1 MFPIIAGCHECTG
14 AQLKLADFSFQVK
27 EKFNNLRRRIQDL
40 EQMGKEQDKESDRYS
55 IKQKDIRNRLLTSSH
70 RSQFSKTAWR
80 KVSLACKLS
89 IDWLEKDDLLNSED
103 MWIRHRKMSKESLTQ
118 TSCGITESLMSISR
132 MMAQQVQQSEETMST
147 LVGATSSRPVLETH
161 EEFKAM
167 TGTIQLGRKLII
179 IYNGKMACDVLL
191 LTEQTIKATTHF
203 LLSILKTA
211 VLFNFF

>member
-1 MFPIIAGCHECTG
+1 RVNASYRTMLSC
-14 AQLKLADFSFQVK
+14 
-27 EKFNNLRRRIQDL
+27 
-40 EQMGKEQDKESDRYS
+40 
-55 IKQKDIRNRLLTSSH
+55 
-70 RSQFSKTAWR
+70 KTAWR
-80 KVSLACKLS
+80 KASLACKLS

-103 MWIRHRKMSKESLTQ
+103 MWIRHRPP
-118 TSCGITESLMSISR
+118 ESLMSISR

-191 LTEQTIKATTHF
+191 LTEQTIKATTHLCYF
-203 LLSILKTA
+203 VGVIRYFYSIT
-211 VLFNFF
+211 FFCC

>member
-55 IKQKDIRNRLLTSSH
+55 IN
-70 RSQFSKTAWR
+70 SKTAWR

-191 LTEQTIKATTHF
+191 LTEQTIKATTHLCYF
-203 LLSILKTA
+203 VGVIRYFYSIT
-211 VLFNFF
+211 FFCC

>member
-55 IKQKDIRNRLLTSSH
+55 IKTMLSC
-70 RSQFSKTAWR
+70 KTAWR

-132 MMAQQVQQSEETMST
+132 MMAQQVQQSEETMT
-147 LVGATSSRPVLETH
+147 TSSRPVLETH